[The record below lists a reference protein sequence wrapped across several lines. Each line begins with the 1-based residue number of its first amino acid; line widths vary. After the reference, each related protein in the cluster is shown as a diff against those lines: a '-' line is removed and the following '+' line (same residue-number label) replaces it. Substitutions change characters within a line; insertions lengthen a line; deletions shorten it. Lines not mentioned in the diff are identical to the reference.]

1 MAEKDIPLKKVLLTE
16 KQLDAKVKELA
27 QQLSQDYAD
36 KNPIFICVLRG
47 AVLFFSDLMKNLD
60 IKCSMDFIAP
70 SSYGGSL
77 ESSGVV
83 QLLLDLRENIKD
95 RHVVLVEDIVDTG
108 LTMNY
113 MIENLKTRKP
123 ASLEICTLLD
133 KTENRKQPVPVKYIG
148 FKIPNEFVVGYGLDY
163 QEFYRNLPYVGVLD
177 ETKI

>member
-1 MAEKDIPLKKVLLTE
+1 MVEKNVPLKKVLLTKE
-16 KQLDAKVKELA
+16 QLDTKIKEMAKQISK
-27 QQLSQDYAD
+27 DYAG
-36 KNPIFICVLRG
+36 KNPVFICVLRG
-47 AVLFFSDLMKNLD
+47 AVLFFSDLMQNLN

-70 SSYGGSL
+70 SSYSGNL

-83 QLLLDLRENIKD
+83 RLLLDLRENIKD

-113 MIENLKTRKP
+113 LIENLKTRKP
-123 ASLEICTLLD
+123 TSLEICTLLD
-133 KTENRKQPVPVKYIG
+133 KTENRKQPVPAKYIG

>member
-1 MAEKDIPLKKVLLTE
+1 M
-16 KQLDAKVKELA
+16 
-27 QQLSQDYAD
+27 
-36 KNPIFICVLRG
+36 
-47 AVLFFSDLMKNLD
+47 LFFSDLMKNLD

-70 SSYGGSL
+70 SSYSGNL

-83 QLLLDLRENIKD
+83 RLLLDLRENIKG
-95 RHVVLVEDIVDTG
+95 RHVILVEDIIDTG

-123 ASLEICTLLD
+123 ASLEVCALLD
-133 KTENRKQPVPVKYIG
+133 KTENRKQPVATKYIG

-177 ETKI
+177 EQKIQKK